1 MYGKS
6 PHAAAD
12 GYESPVGSL
21 LKLRCSGRP
30 PLAVRRTV
38 TRTRSHFSGILPEQ
52 MGEAIEARFLPS
64 SALFGVV
71 Q

>member
-12 GYESPVGSL
+12 GYEKLVSSS
-21 LKLRCSGRP
+21 LKLRCSGEP
-30 PLAVRRTV
+30 PLAVRRTA
-38 TRTRSHFSGILPEQ
+38 TRTLSHFSGFLSVQ
-52 MGEAIEARFLPS
+52 MGEAMEARFLPS
-64 SALFGVV
+64 SAQFGVA